1 MTEGGS
7 TDAASERIQQ
17 NHRAFEACVAQ
28 GRAHLDDGDPLQ
40 AAVHAGLAA
49 NLATW
54 MHPGLFASGALEQLA
69 VDIGRSVAPRTR
81 VGRPPRPRG
90 GEIRDVLHVI
100 SRTLSVGGH
109 TRMIWRWMALDEDRR
124 HSVAV
129 TRQGGGPVPPEL
141 VAAAAATGGG
151 VTVLNTKRGSLITWA
166 NDLHELATHADVVV
180 LHVDPEDVIP
190 MVAFGDRSDL
200 PPVLYLNHADH
211 IFWLGVGISDLVVNL
226 RQSGHLLSIERRGVP
241 HERNA
246 FMPIALGD
254 RPRTIS
260 RAEAKRQ
267 LGYPEDIVLMLTIA
281 RPVKFEYRSDSGESY
296 IDAVLPVVQE
306 LEQVRLVLVG
316 PSPTGRVPAGPRRDR
331 GPDHRPRGAHRQ
343 RGALPGS
350 RHLHRLVP
358 AALAHLAARSRKLR
372 RPAHRSLPSPGVRRH
387 PVRRRAGDR
396 RRDDPG
402 AIRRRPSAPPSGAD
416 LRPADGH
423 RARRQDEGP
432 TSSGVT
438 SAPAGR
444 ASSSRSTSKPPRHRP
459 CSMCPASATH
469 PISARPMPPSRWAAP
484 RWSASRT
491 CSRTTCAC
499 YRCVPASR
507 RGCGRSAPA
516 TGSRRRC
523 SSRSRRPAQAQARA
537 SPRAGVAGRQHDA
550 AGTYNQGGVPEDGV
564 HENREQQ
571 WVSRSRWWER
581 GCGGG
586 G

>member
-1 MTEGGS
+1 
-7 TDAASERIQQ
+7 
-17 NHRAFEACVAQ
+17 
-28 GRAHLDDGDPLQ
+28 
-40 AAVHAGLAA
+40 
-49 NLATW
+49 

-69 VDIGRSVAPRTR
+69 VDIGRRSLRGPRA
-81 VGRPPRPRG
+81 GRPPRPRD

-109 TRMIWRWMALDEDRR
+109 TRMIWRWMGLDGDRR

-141 VAAAAATGGG
+141 VAAAAATGGE

-190 MVAFGDRSDL
+190 AVAFGDRSDL

-267 LGYPEDIVLMLTIA
+267 LGYPEDAVLLLTIA

-316 PSPTGRVPAGPRRDR
+316 PSPQGEFQRAHDATGGRIT
-331 GPDHRPRGAHRQ
+331 
-343 RGALPGS
+343 ALGE
-350 RHLHRLVP
+350 RTDNEVLYQ
-358 AALAHLAARSRKLR
+358 AADIYIDSF
-372 RPAHRSLPSPGVRRH
+372 PQPSPTSLLEAGSYAVPLIGLCPH
-387 PVRRRAGDR
+387 PS
-396 RRDDPG
+396 P
-402 AIRRRPSAPPSGAD
+402 PPSCA
-416 LRPADGH
+416 
-423 RARRQDEGP
+423 P
-432 TSSGVT
+432 T
-438 SAPAGR
+438 
-444 ASSSRSTSKPPRHRP
+444 
-459 CSMCPASATH
+459 
-469 PISARPMPPSRWAAP
+469 
-484 RWSASRT
+484 
-491 CSRTTCAC
+491 
-499 YRCVPASR
+499 R
-507 RGCGRSAPA
+507 RGST
-516 TGSRRRC
+516 TG
-523 SSRSRRPAQAQARA
+523 
-537 SPRAGVAGRQHDA
+537 
-550 AGTYNQGGVPEDGV
+550 
-564 HENREQQ
+564 
-571 WVSRSRWWER
+571 
-581 GCGGG
+581 
-586 G
+586 